1 MSERKPTNN
10 QLSQELPGPTAYLT
24 GHDQNTGKAIV
35 HSRRPVDWQKYDED
49 KLGMSVAYTTSFP
62 ADLNNDAD
70 VKSHDDKMK
79 AGKLGLVSGGG
90 TVLRYVDFAPGY
102 TCMMHRTQSVDYGIV
117 LEGQIESVLDSGEV
131 QLMGRGDVMVQRATM
146 HAWRN
151 PSDKEWARMIFCL
164 QDCQPLYV
172 KGERFGEDLGRGT
185 VSETLSNQC
194 NPTVVIGERLLM
206 HLLRAAGGCAAERER
221 RLISQN
227 IMQFVLKSGAP
238 RHC

>member
-1 MSERKPTNN
+1 MSHRKPTNN
-10 QLSQELPGPTAYLT
+10 QLSQDLPGPTAYLT

-35 HSRRPVDWQKYDED
+35 HSRRPVDWQKYDD
-49 KLGMSVAYTTSFP
+49 DNLAMSVAYTTSFP
-62 ADLNNDAD
+62 ADLN
-70 VKSHDDKMK
+70 DDKDVTTHEEK
-79 AGKLGLVSGGG
+79 VKTGKLGLVSGGG

-164 QDCQPLYV
+164 QDCKPLYV
-172 KGERFGEDLGRGT
+172 NGERFGEDLGRGT
-185 VSETLSNQC
+185 VSTILS
-194 NPTVVIGERLLM
+194 PSARYRLAMLD
-206 HLLRAAGGCAAERER
+206 CADN
-221 RLISQN
+221 S
-227 IMQFVLKSGAP
+227 MQEGVPPSGNDA
-238 RHC
+238 